1 MDYKFKTEP
10 YAHQL
15 HALGASHNKEN
26 YALFM
31 EMGTGKSKVLVDNI
45 AMLYDKGK
53 INAALIVAPKGVYR
67 NWERQEIPNHMPEH
81 VLYNVVTWSPATTKK
96 QDAENRK
103 LFKHGEE
110 LVIFLMNV
118 EAFSTKK
125 GLTIAEKFLL
135 SHSALMAIDESTTIK
150 SPTASRTK
158 SVLKL
163 RKYAKY
169 RRILT
174 GSPVTKSPLDLYT
187 QCYFLDPFYLD
198 FSSYYT
204 FKNRYAMMVDRNVG
218 SHSFKLVTGY
228 IRLDELN
235 AKLEKFSYRVLKED
249 CLDLPDKVYM
259 KRNISLTPEQLKAYT
274 EMKKHA
280 LTELEG
286 AQTTAASALA
296 QLIRLHQITCGHL
309 ATDDGEVRP
318 LKNNRINELLN
329 ILEEVDGKVII
340 WAVYRHDIKEITN
353 ILSERYGADS
363 VESFFGDTPD
373 SERQDIVSRF
383 QDRESNLRFFVG
395 NPRTGGYGLTLTAS
409 NTVVYYSNSY
419 DLEIRLQS
427 EDRAHRISQT
437 KKVTY
442 IDLISEGTIDEFI
455 VKNLRGKIN
464 LATKV
469 LGEDLKK
476 VVNIVYIITMDA
488 LWVHIILLK

>member
-10 YAHQL
+10 YEHQL
-15 HALGASHNKEN
+15 LALGASHNREN
-26 YALFM
+26 FALFM

-96 QDAENRK
+96 QEAENRK

-110 LVIFLMNV
+110 LTIFLMNI

-125 GLTIAEKFLL
+125 GLVIAQKFLL
-135 SHSALMAIDESTTIK
+135 GHQVLMAIDESTTIK

-158 SVLKL
+158 NILKL
-163 RKYAKY
+163 RDHAKY

-187 QCYFLDPFYLD
+187 QCYFLDPYYLD

-235 AKLEKFSYRVLKED
+235 SKLEKFSYRVLKED

-259 KRNISLTPEQLKAYT
+259 KRSVPLTPEQLKAYV

-286 AQTTAASALA
+286 SQTTAASALA
-296 QLIRLHQITCGHL
+296 QMIRLHQITCGHL

-329 ILEEVDGKVII
+329 ILEEVD
-340 WAVYRHDIKEITN
+340 
-353 ILSERYGADS
+353 
-363 VESFFGDTPD
+363 
-373 SERQDIVSRF
+373 
-383 QDRESNLRFFVG
+383 
-395 NPRTGGYGLTLTAS
+395 
-409 NTVVYYSNSY
+409 
-419 DLEIRLQS
+419 
-427 EDRAHRISQT
+427 
-437 KKVTY
+437 
-442 IDLISEGTIDEFI
+442 
-455 VKNLRGKIN
+455 
-464 LATKV
+464 
-469 LGEDLKK
+469 
-476 VVNIVYIITMDA
+476 
-488 LWVHIILLK
+488 